1 MKEEISSNFRKIKL
15 FIKRII
21 HFFTVKIW
29 LVSAEVGLS
38 AFKKVWYKVSR
49 ILSITVKQFQK
60 NQCTVSAS
68 DLTYYSLF
76 AVVPFFAIAYGVAML
91 FGLEYFLNSQIY
103 SALGGQENL
112 GERLMTFSQRIIS
125 EAKVGVIS
133 VVALVFFFWSIIT
146 MLSSIEKTMN
156 NIWNVRKRRRFV
168 SRMLGFLLFVL
179 IVPSLLVIG
188 SAANI
193 FISANI
199 IRFFPE
205 LLQESLQFLTSFL
218 IPVGIFCVLFF
229 IIYQSVP
236 YQKINPRSSFWAAIF
251 AGAAFQALQYYY
263 FNVQIA
269 ISSYNTI
276 YGSLAAL
283 PLLLVWIKL
292 SWTIVLFGAELAYG
306 IEHERNFTSSRQFRQ
321 ASRNL

>member
-1 MKEEISSNFRKIKL
+1 MKEEIASNLRKIKF
-15 FIKRII
+15 FIKKII

-38 AFKKVWYKVSR
+38 AFKKAWYKISR
-49 ILSITVKQFQK
+49 ILTITIEKFQK
-60 NQCTVSAS
+60 NQCMVSAS
-68 DLTYYSLF
+68 DLTYFSLF
-76 AVVPFFAIAYGVAML
+76 AVVPFFAIAYGVAVL
-91 FGLEYFLNSQIY
+91 LGLDFFLSTHID
-103 SALGGQENL
+103 SMLGGQADL
-112 GERLMTFSQRIIS
+112 GERIMKFSQRIIS

-133 VVALVFFFWSIIT
+133 GVALAFFFWSIIT

-156 NIWNVRKRRRFV
+156 RIWNVQKQRKFVLRIMRF
-168 SRMLGFLLFVL
+168 FLFAL
-179 IVPSLLVIG
+179 IVPTLLVIG
-188 SAANI
+188 STANI

-205 LLQESLQFLTSFL
+205 LLQESLHFLTSFL
-218 IPVGIFCVLFF
+218 IPIGIFCVLFF
-229 IIYQSVP
+229 IVYQVVP
-236 YQKINPRSSFWAAIF
+236 NQKINPRSSFWAAIF
-251 AGAAFQALQYYY
+251 AGAAFQVLQYYY
-263 FNVQIA
+263 FNIQIA

-306 IEHERNFTSSRQFRQ
+306 IEQERNFISSQQ
-321 ASRNL
+321 SSQTIQ